1 MADRYIDQEETQI
14 YGPHASKQIRGL
26 AMKLVPAY
34 DGALKHIVE
43 ELDSATAAVAK
54 VISAS
59 RDTQSDR
66 REGIERREPLLSE
79 ALKLIGRFSKHLDGH
94 KAGVID
100 RQRFLPGGVIA
111 GIGKSAPRVL
121 LALSHMA
128 QELSRKD
135 SPVTDA
141 KVWQKEFAA
150 AAATL
155 APAVAHAGD
164 AAAARRDITP
174 AVEEAR
180 SAWLQIYVAARCTV
194 EAVLRLTG
202 KLNLMTVIFYDLAVP
217 GHAKVVAPP
226 PTPTDAPKSPAVKA
240 SAKST
245 KTTKSKP
252 AAPAKPK
259 ARSTRKK

>member
-14 YGPHASKQIRGL
+14 YGPHASKQIRAL
-26 AMKLVPAY
+26 ALKLVPSY
-34 DGALKHIVE
+34 DAALKHIIE
-43 ELDSATAAVAK
+43 ELDSATAAVGK
-54 VISAS
+54 VLESS
-59 RDTQSDR
+59 RDTDADR
-66 REGIERREPLLSE
+66 RAGIEQREPLLSE
-79 ALKLIGRFSKHLDGH
+79 ALKLIGRFSKHLDSH
-94 KAGVID
+94 KAGTID
-100 RQRFLPGGVIA
+100 RKRFLPGGVIA

-128 QELSRKD
+128 QELSRSE
-135 SPVTDA
+135 SPVRDA

-164 AAAARRDITP
+164 AAAARRDLTP

-217 GHAKVVAPP
+217 AHAKVTAVPPSVSAAAPAS
-226 PTPTDAPKSPAVKA
+226 PTKK
-240 SAKST
+240 
-245 KTTKSKP
+245 
-252 AAPAKPK
+252 PAKPK
-259 ARSTRKK
+259 TGKTRKK

>member
-14 YGPHASKQIRGL
+14 YGPHASKQIRAL
-26 AMKLVPAY
+26 AMKLVPSY
-34 DGALKHIVE
+34 DAALKHIVE
-43 ELDSATAAVAK
+43 ELDSATAAVGK
-54 VISAS
+54 VLSATRVTDS
-59 RDTQSDR
+59 LR

-94 KAGVID
+94 KPGVID
-100 RQRFLPGGVIA
+100 RKRFLPGGVIA

-128 QELSRKD
+128 SELSRKD
-135 SPVTDA
+135 SPVTEA

-217 GHAKVVAPP
+217 AYAKVVAPP
-226 PTPTDAPKSPAVKA
+226 SPPTDAPSPPASSKSAR
-240 SAKST
+240 ST
-245 KTTKSKP
+245 KSTKSKP
-252 AAPAKPK
+252 KAPAKPK
-259 ARSTRKK
+259 AKSPRKR

>member
-14 YGPHASKQIRGL
+14 YGPHASKQIRAL

-34 DGALKHIVE
+34 DPALKHIVE
-43 ELDSATAAVAK
+43 ELDSATAAMGQVLK
-54 VISAS
+54 SS
-59 RDTQSDR
+59 RVVDSSR
-66 REGIERREPLLSE
+66 REGIERREPLLTE
-79 ALKLIGRFSKHLDGH
+79 ALKLIGRFSKHLDSH
-94 KAGVID
+94 KAGLID
-100 RQRFLPGGVIA
+100 RKRFLPGGVIA

-135 SPVTDA
+135 SPVLDA
-141 KVWQKEFAA
+141 KSWHKEFAT

-155 APAVAHAGD
+155 APAVAVAGE

-174 AVEEAR
+174 AIEEAR

-217 GHAKVVAPP
+217 ATAKVTAPP
-226 PTPTDAPKSPAVKA
+226 PPSPAA
-240 SAKST
+240 PAGAL
-245 KTTKSKP
+245 KP
-252 AAPAKPK
+252 AAPAK
-259 ARSTRKK
+259 RKKPSPRKK